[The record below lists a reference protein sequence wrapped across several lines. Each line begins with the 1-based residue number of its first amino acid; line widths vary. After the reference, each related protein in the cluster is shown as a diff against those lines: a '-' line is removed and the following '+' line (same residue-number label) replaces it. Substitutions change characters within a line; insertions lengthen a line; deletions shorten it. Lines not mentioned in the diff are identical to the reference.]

1 MHCASCFC
9 KALARAES
17 AFAKVQ
23 SIGKIGNERCAE
35 LTSRISSFV
44 LSYESAREE
53 VNAAL
58 ALVTSSEEGGEEDE
72 GQTGFSRSSSSA
84 AASTVHEA
92 MELEASAEEH
102 LRNARDANRNFQRQ
116 RKVVRDLA
124 ADAWGQLVSIAKVG

>member
-1 MHCASCFC
+1 
-9 KALARAES
+9 
-17 AFAKVQ
+17 VQ

-35 LTSRISSFV
+35 LTSRINSFV

-58 ALVTSSEEGGEEDE
+58 ALVTSSEEGGEEE
-72 GQTGFSRSSSSA
+72 EVVAGNSGSSA

-92 MELEASAEEH
+92 MELEAAAEEH

-124 ADAWGQLVSIAKVG
+124 ADAWDQLVAIAKVCSKRQDEKAEAVDG